1 MLGDE
6 AVKPLLWGLNAV
18 ALRQQVTAQ
27 NIANANT
34 PGYKRQMVTF
44 TKALD
49 DEMMGDGTGI
59 GDPARAP
66 MPQSGPEW
74 DLGIQ
79 FAKADFDFDKLWSA
93 DSGKQPVLPARP
105 EADAFTATIVTD
117 PGAMRIDGNGVVIEK
132 EIGDM
137 NKNVGNYNLLATRT
151 GGEFK
156 ILTTILQAR

>member
-6 AVKPLLWGLNAV
+6 AIKPLHWGLNAMS
-18 ALRQQVTAQ
+18 LRQKVTAQ

-49 DEMMGDGTGI
+49 DEMGDELGI
-59 GDPARAP
+59 GDPAQAA
-66 MPQSGPEW
+66 MPQSGPAW

-79 FAKADFDFDKLWSA
+79 FAHANFDFDKLWNA
-93 DSGKQPVLPARP
+93 EKPGVPALPPRD
-105 EADAFTATIVTD
+105 ADAFSATVVTD
-117 PGAMRIDGNGVVIEK
+117 PGAMRVDGNGVTIEK

-137 NKNVGNYNLLATRT
+137 NKTAGNYNLLATRAS
-151 GGEFK
+151 GEFK